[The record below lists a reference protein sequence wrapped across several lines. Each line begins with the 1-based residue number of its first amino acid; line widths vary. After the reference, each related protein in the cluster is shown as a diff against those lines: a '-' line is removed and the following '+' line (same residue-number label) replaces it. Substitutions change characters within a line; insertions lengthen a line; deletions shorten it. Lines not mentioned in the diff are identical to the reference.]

1 MDGGLIFAVSFS
13 IVLGIGLIIIL
24 ILYITSLNTQKSQ
37 LSRLEEYT
45 RFRTF
50 FENAMDGIVIVD
62 EEGVVTEWNSGEEN
76 ITGLSASDAIGQKYW
91 NIHES
96 LSPSEDYTTTV
107 GEKVRDTLLI
117 NLEEGKLSGENQP
130 IQYEI
135 KRPDGSRRIVQE
147 MVFPIQTSKGYMMGC
162 ITRDMTTLDK
172 VEEALSEFVLRDELT
187 GLYNRR
193 GFDILAEHKLYQARQ
208 SDIPTMVFYTDL
220 DNMKWINDTLGHNQG
235 DNALRDMALILI
247 KTFRN
252 MDVVARMGGDEFAVF
267 LIPSAKFTPEV
278 VRKRFYENLEY
289 HNRSANREYN
299 LAASC
304 GVAVNDANNT
314 LDIKDM
320 IQHSDEL
327 MLSDKR
333 AKKTQKDRK
342 N

>member
-1 MDGGLIFAVSFS
+1 MGGGLIFAVSFS
-13 IVLGIGLIIIL
+13 IALGIALIVIIIFY
-24 ILYITSLNTQKSQ
+24 ILSINKQKEMQ
-37 LSRLEEYT
+37 LRIEECAQ
-45 RFRTF
+45 FRSF
-50 FENAMDGIVIVD
+50 FENAIDGIVIVD
-62 EEGVVTEWNSGEEN
+62 EEGVVIEWNSGEEN
-76 ITGLSASDAIGQKYW
+76 ITGISAPDALGKKYW

-96 LSPSEDYTTTV
+96 LSPSEDYTSTV

-147 MVFPIQTSKGYMMGC
+147 MVFPIQTGKGYMMGC
-162 ITRDMTTLDK
+162 ITRDTTTMDK

-193 GFDILAEHKLYQARQ
+193 GFDILAEHKLAQARQ

-235 DNALRDMALILI
+235 DNALRDLALILI

-267 LIPSAKFTPEV
+267 MIPSAKFTPDV
-278 VRKRFYENLEY
+278 VKKRFNENLEY

-304 GVAVNDANNT
+304 GVSMNDEKNSR
-314 LDIKDM
+314 DISLL
-320 IQHSDEL
+320 IQQADEL

-333 AKKTQKDRK
+333 AKKTHKERK
-342 N
+342 S